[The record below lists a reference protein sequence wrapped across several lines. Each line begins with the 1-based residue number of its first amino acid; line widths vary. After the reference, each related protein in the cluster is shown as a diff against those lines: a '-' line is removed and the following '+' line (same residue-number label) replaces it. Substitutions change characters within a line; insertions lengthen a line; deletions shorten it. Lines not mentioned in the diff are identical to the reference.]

1 MNGTADKRKETLC
14 PFLLSFIIEGLKMKK
29 KIKWSTAV
37 FLIIYLMILAYVC
50 FFSEDYGRT
59 EIQNIYQYNLIP
71 FKEIT
76 RFYTYRELVGIEAFM
91 LNLLGNVIAF
101 IPFGFMIPI
110 VSLKN
115 RVFFRTV
122 GLTFL
127 LSLFIECIQLIA
139 RVGSFDVD
147 DLMLNTLGGIIGH
160 IIFWIMYQIRR
171 AWLGK

>member
-101 IPFGFMIPI
+101 IPFGFM
-110 VSLKN
+110 KN
-115 RVFFRTV
+115 KTRINA
-122 GLTFL
+122 LTNRDVYIL
-127 LSLFIECIQLIA
+127 LFI
-139 RVGSFDVD
+139 
-147 DLMLNTLGGIIGH
+147 
-160 IIFWIMYQIRR
+160 QISK
-171 AWLGK
+171 AMHKTI

>member
-1 MNGTADKRKETLC
+1 MNVTADKRKETLC

-37 FLIIYLMILAYVC
+37 FLIIYLMVLAYVC
-50 FFSEDYGRT
+50 FFSEAYGRT
-59 EIQNIYQYNLIP
+59 EVQNIYHYNLIP

-101 IPFGFMIPI
+101 TPFGFMIPI
-110 VSLKN
+110 LSSKN
-115 RVFFRTV
+115 RTFLRIT

-127 LSLFIECIQLIA
+127 LSLFIECIQLIT

-147 DLMLNTLGGIIGH
+147 DLILNTLGGIIGY
-160 IIFWIMYQIRR
+160 IIFWIINKIRGI
-171 AWLGK
+171 LFGE